1 MVVSMKTKCD
11 RIAGSMCNILEL
23 AYLCTII
30 LRSYLSFLYVTHTL
44 YVTVICHVSERSA
57 VLRANLIPFFY
68 TRTMS
73 SKDTINLGLSHFQML
88 FEMITGLLL
97 YNLIFLTV
105 PFIKDRSP
113 LAYFVKEAYHN
124 RTRDIS

>member
-1 MVVSMKTKCD
+1 MVVLIQTKCD
-11 RIAGSMCNILEL
+11 RIAGSLCNILEL

-30 LRSYLSFLYVTHTL
+30 LRSHLSFLYVTHTL

-73 SKDTINLGLSHFQML
+73 SKDTILGLSHFQML
-88 FEMITGLLL
+88 FEMITGLFL
-97 YNLIFLTV
+97 YNLIFLTI

-113 LAYFVKEAYHN
+113 LAYFVKETYHY

>member
-1 MVVSMKTKCD
+1 MVVSIKTKCD

-73 SKDTINLGLSHFQML
+73 SKDTILGLSHFQML

-113 LAYFVKEAYHN
+113 LAYFVKEAYHY